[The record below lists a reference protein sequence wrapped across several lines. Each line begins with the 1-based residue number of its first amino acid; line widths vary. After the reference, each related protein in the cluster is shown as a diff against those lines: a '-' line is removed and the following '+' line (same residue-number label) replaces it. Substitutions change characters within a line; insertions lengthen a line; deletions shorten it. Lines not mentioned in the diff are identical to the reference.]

1 MAYLAPGPRLF
12 QKVPKEVFY
21 KLLAFSLTYLTYL
34 AYHIAKRPIAVVE
47 NSIKFLDCSD
57 TLNETSINSTDPECE
72 WSWVNEMNGVSKVI
86 LTKKL
91 FKWLC
96 VHRSFNQL

>member
-86 LTKKL
+86 LTDWIYRETL
-91 FKWLC
+91 
-96 VHRSFNQL
+96 

>member
-12 QKVPKEVFY
+12 QQVPKEVFY

-86 LTKKL
+86 LTNWIYKETL
-91 FKWLC
+91 
-96 VHRSFNQL
+96 